1 MADNRPVQQNV
12 PPTGSGKY
20 GGQKT
25 CPVTGSALGSMG
37 PPIPVTVKG
46 QTIYVCCKGCVETVQ
61 TDSDANLAKVMR
73 ERSGQ

>member
-12 PPTGSGKY
+12 TPL

-25 CPVTGSALGSMG
+25 CPVTDEALGSMG

-46 QTIYVCCKGCVETVQ
+46 QTIYVCCEGCVKMVQ
-61 TDSDANLAKVMR
+61 GDPDQYIAKVMR
-73 ERSGQ
+73 ERGSQ